1 MIDFCQHG
9 YPLLGYCP
17 HLDCPEQDDYCRKLG
32 SALSEAEQDRIAAT
46 DRVLNATMYRQL
58 P

>member
-17 HLDCPEQDDYCRKLG
+17 HVDCPEQDAYSRKLG
-32 SALSEAEQDRIAAT
+32 WALSQAEKDRIAAS
-46 DRVLNATMYRQL
+46 DKVIQATILRQL